1 MSALCQSRRMPRSN
15 GRHRNG
21 VLNYLIGWNRS
32 RIRGRKVTGCN
43 KSALAGSRSIAS
55 SMDDRQSCKRKPVC
69 VETSPQGGGGMRA
82 YLLAT
87 TAAAALLAAMPAY
100 AQDATWLLN
109 PGSRTFNTATN
120 WNPAVVPT
128 NTAIFGASNTTLISF
143 QPFTTTSIGTLQFN
157 PDAPAYFFAT
167 SDGLF
172 TSISVTGAGIV
183 DNSANAPTFIVG
195 NQANLSFRNASTA
208 GDATII
214 TNAGGITIFA
224 DSATGG
230 NARLIANAGGVFD
243 ISSLSTGGMTAGSI
257 EGGGTFQLGSKQ
269 LTVGSNNL
277 STTVSGVIA
286 DTAGGSLVKTG
297 TGILALSGTNTY
309 TGPTTVD
316 AGVLIVNGSIAS
328 SSLTTVNSGAVL
340 LGSGTV
346 GSTVINAGGFLVPGN
361 SPGTMTVAGDLT
373 IQRNAFYVV
382 QVNPLMASRIN
393 VSGSASLDGTVA
405 AVFFPGIYLSRSY
418 TILTADNRR
427 TGRFED
433 LATFGLPRNFRAR
446 LDYFNNTVDLNLRSQ
461 LIGDGVFPFQ
471 PIAPL
476 PPTAGLPP
484 IAGLPSTPE
493 DPPAPPPPPFTSNQ
507 LSVGRAIDNFFN
519 NGGTLPPTFVSLYGL
534 SGSNL
539 IIALDQLSGEPATG
553 AQKVA
558 FQLTEQFLN
567 VMLDP
572 FVDGRSGIGGAD
584 HPALGFAPE
593 RETMPPDI
601 AQAYASVFKAPPAPA
616 PVYESR
622 WTAWGGAYGGSNRT
636 TGDLAVSGSHDLSAR
651 TVGGAAGLDY
661 HLTPDTVAG
670 FALAGGGTDWSLAQ
684 GLGGGKSDAFQ
695 AGVYGATRWGPAYL
709 AAAFAFTNH
718 WMSTDRTAVGDH
730 LTANFNAQSYGGRI
744 ESGYRFATIYGGITP
759 YAAIQAQ
766 SF

>member
-1 MSALCQSRRMPRSN
+1 
-15 GRHRNG
+15 
-21 VLNYLIGWNRS
+21 
-32 RIRGRKVTGCN
+32 
-43 KSALAGSRSIAS
+43 
-55 SMDDRQSCKRKPVC
+55 
-69 VETSPQGGGGMRA
+69 MRA

-87 TAAAALLAAMPAY
+87 TAAAALLAATSAQ

-286 DTAGGSLVKTG
+286 DTGGGSLVKTG

-309 TGPTTVD
+309 TGTTTVD
-316 AGVLIVNGSIAS
+316 AGVLIVNGSIAR

-346 GSTVINAGGFLVPGN
+346 GSTVVNAGGFLVPGN

-382 QVNPLMASRIN
+382 QVNPLTASRTN

-405 AVFFPGIYLSRSY
+405 AVFFPGIYLARSY

-433 LATFGLPRNFRAR
+433 LVTFGLPRNFRAR
-446 LDYFNNTVDLNLRSQ
+446 LDYFNNSVDLNLRAQ
-461 LIGDGVFPFQ
+461 LVGDGGSVFQ
-471 PIAPL
+471 PITL

-484 IAGLPSTPE
+484 IAGLPSIPE
-493 DPPAPPPPPFTSNQ
+493 DPPGPALPPFTSNQ
-507 LSVGRAIDNFFN
+507 LGIGRAIDNFFN

-539 IIALDQLSGEPATG
+539 TTALDRFPGI
-553 AQKVA
+553 V
-558 FQLTEQFLN
+558 
-567 VMLDP
+567 
-572 FVDGRSGIGGAD
+572 VDFIDKIG
-584 HPALGFAPE
+584 L
-593 RETMPPDI
+593 M
-601 AQAYASVFKAPPAPA
+601 
-616 PVYESR
+616 SR
-622 WTAWGGAYGGSNRT
+622 PCRT
-636 TGDLAVSGSHDLSAR
+636 
-651 TVGGAAGLDY
+651 
-661 HLTPDTVAG
+661 
-670 FALAGGGTDWSLAQ
+670 
-684 GLGGGKSDAFQ
+684 
-695 AGVYGATRWGPAYL
+695 
-709 AAAFAFTNH
+709 
-718 WMSTDRTAVGDH
+718 
-730 LTANFNAQSYGGRI
+730 I
-744 ESGYRFATIYGGITP
+744 
-759 YAAIQAQ
+759 
-766 SF
+766 